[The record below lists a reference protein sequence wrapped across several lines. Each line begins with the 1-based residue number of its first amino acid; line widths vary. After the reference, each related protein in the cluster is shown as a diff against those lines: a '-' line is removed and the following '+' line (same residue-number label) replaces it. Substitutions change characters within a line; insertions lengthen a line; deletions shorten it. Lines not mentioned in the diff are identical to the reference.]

1 MGDLEK
7 PKHDDRIIKLINQIF
22 GLFFAL
28 CRNFD
33 NYYLDPEKLK
43 AEKTQWYMRFKEL
56 GLTDSDHISKGID
69 KTRIQAPVNPPRL
82 SEFIEWCS
90 LIPLLEEPP
99 PFEIA
104 YKECC
109 LKSHPSADKSKW
121 SHVVVYHS
129 WQEMGSFNFSSKP
142 EALSR
147 KMYAHYYQYTLEQY
161 KAGKELKSIP
171 LAIEAPKQDDD
182 PWKTLKK
189 YGGILPQ
196 YAHLKTR
203 DEAMPIILELL
214 NKNGGVLKR
223 VRKC

>member
-1 MGDLEK
+1 MGELEPQK
-7 PKHDDRIIKLINQIF
+7 YDQNIIKLINQIF

-33 NYYLDPEKLK
+33 NYYSDPQKLK

-56 GLTDSDHISKGID
+56 GLTDSEHVNKAID
-69 KTRIQAPVNPPRL
+69 NTRIQAPVNPPRL
-82 SEFIEWCS
+82 SEFIEWCN
-90 LIPLLEEPP
+90 LTTKLENPP

-109 LKSHPSADKSKW
+109 AKSHPSADKSTW

-129 WQEMGSFNFSSKP
+129 WQEMGSFNFSNKP

-147 KMYAHYYQYTLEQY
+147 KMYTHYYQYTLEQY

-196 YAHLKTR
+196 YAHLR
-203 DEAMPIILELL
+203 SRELAMPVINDLL
-214 NKNGGVLKR
+214 KKGIFKKVP
-223 VRKC
+223 KC